1 MKQFIILAMKTSRL
15 KILAAGVW
23 AGILLTGMLF
33 GIAMLAGDKLGSA
46 LGMNAPVTAQA
57 ARPTSTPSRAP
68 TLPRQVIY
76 LPSATARPVSPTPVT
91 PTTTPIPT
99 LSINPFQPAEDANPL
114 TGLLADPNLL
124 NRRPVVVKI
133 STFPRGA
140 RAYQSGLSLA
150 DVVYE
155 YYIEDGLT
163 RFAAIFY
170 GQNANRAGPV
180 RSGRYFDEHVMRMY
194 RAALVFAN
202 ADERVETYLL
212 DQAELKPLL
221 FVLRSDNCPPMCR
234 DTSISGYNNV
244 FVDTAGVGAK
254 INDNARQELRA
265 TVFGPLFYP
274 AAFPVATKIYAHYS
288 QFSYGYWEYDPISLT
303 YLRYSDAKDAEA
315 LAIDEA
321 YQPHIDQ
328 WNGQQVSS
336 QNVVVLVVPHL
347 FNNEFDREDQVF
359 NIQLLGSGTA
369 YIFREGRMILGAWL
383 RDSLSQPI
391 QLVDKDRKPIP
402 LQPGVTF
409 YQVINPQSTFR
420 HNGETVEFFFSIP
433 PRFVTPTPTP
443 PGFKPSPTPK
453 K

>member
-1 MKQFIILAMKTSRL
+1 MKRFIILMMNTSRL
-15 KILAAGVW
+15 KIFAVVLWGSILL
-23 AGILLTGMLF
+23 AGILLAASLFAASKTRIATG
-33 GIAMLAGDKLGSA
+33 
-46 LGMNAPVTAQA
+46 TAQPSQ
-57 ARPTSTPSRAP
+57 PTTTPSRTP
-68 TLPRQVIY
+68 TPSREVIY
-76 LPSATARPVSPTPVT
+76 LPSATARPVSPTPPT
-91 PTTTPIPT
+91 PTATPIPT
-99 LSINPFQPAEDANPL
+99 LANNQYYPEPGGNPL

-124 NRRPVVVKI
+124 NRRPVAVKI
-133 STFPRGA
+133 STFPRGV

-163 RFAAIFY
+163 RFVAVFY
-170 GQNANRAGPV
+170 GQNADRAGPV

-194 RAALVFAN
+194 QAVLVFAN

-212 DQAELKPLL
+212 DQVELKPHL

-254 INDNARQELRA
+254 ITDNSKQELRE
-265 TVFGPLFYP
+265 TLFGPLFYP
-274 AAFPVATKIYAHYS
+274 GAYPVVTKVFTHYS
-288 QFSYGYWEYDPISLT
+288 QYSYGYWEYDPANLT
-303 YLRYSDAKDAEA
+303 YLRYSDAEDAES
-315 LAIDEA
+315 LTVNEV

-328 WNGQQVSS
+328 WNGEQVSA
-336 QNVVVLVVPHL
+336 QNVVALVVPHV
-347 FNNEFDREDQVF
+347 FNNEFDRADQVF

-383 RDSLSQPI
+383 RDGLGQPI
-391 QLVDKDRKPIP
+391 QLVDKDRNPIP

-409 YQVINPQSTFR
+409 YQVINPQSGFR

-433 PRFVTPTPTP
+433 PRVVTPTPTP